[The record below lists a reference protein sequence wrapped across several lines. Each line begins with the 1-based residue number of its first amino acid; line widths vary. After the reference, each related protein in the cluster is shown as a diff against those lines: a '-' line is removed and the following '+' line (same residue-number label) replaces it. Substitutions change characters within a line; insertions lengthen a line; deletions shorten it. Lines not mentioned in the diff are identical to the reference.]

1 MKYILIFFIKGYQ
14 KLISPLI
21 PARCRFY
28 PSCSTYFI
36 QALQKYG
43 VCKGTFLGIKRIL
56 KCHPFNPGG
65 YDPLK

>member
-1 MKYILIFFIKGYQ
+1 MKYILILLIKGYQ
-14 KLISPLI
+14 KLLSPLI

-43 VCKGTFLGIKRIL
+43 ACKGTFLGIKRIL